1 MSPWLERHKDRYID
15 LMYAVS
21 RDGAWED
28 WIAFFLEA
36 VAASASETIAVVERL
51 QDLQRTYR
59 ERFQTARRSA
69 LMLRIID
76 LAFER
81 PVMRLSGLADAL
93 GTSYPTAANNVN
105 ELIAQGVAEE
115 VEGTYPKLI
124 RFPGVVEALR
134 VG

>member
-1 MSPWLERHKDRYID
+1 
-15 LMYAVS
+15 
-21 RDGAWED
+21 
-28 WIAFFLEA
+28 
-36 VAASASETIAVVERL
+36 L
-51 QDLQRTYR
+51 QHDYR

-69 LMLRIID
+69 LMLRIVE

-81 PVMRLSGLADAL
+81 PVRSITDFAEAL
-93 GTSYPTAANNVN
+93 GVTYAGAANNLR